1 MAFVA
6 DLHIHSCYSRATSK
20 EMNLENI
27 FKWAQI
33 KGVTVIAT
41 GDFTH
46 PLWFAE
52 LREKLEPAQ
61 EGLFAL
67 KKEFQDS
74 KINEVPVS
82 CKADVRFF
90 LSAEVSSIYSK
101 NNKVRKIHN
110 LIYAPDFKTAAK
122 INSELDKIGNLRS
135 DGRPIL
141 GLDAKELLK
150 IVLDSGYDTVV
161 YTCSC
166 LDASFLYV
174 WIRFRF

>member
-1 MAFVA
+1 M
-6 DLHIHSCYSRATSK
+6 YSRCS
-20 EMNLENI
+20 L
-27 FKWAQI
+27 
-33 KGVTVIAT
+33 
-41 GDFTH
+41 
-46 PLWFAE
+46 
-52 LREKLEPAQ
+52 
-61 EGLFAL
+61 
-67 KKEFQDS
+67 
-74 KINEVPVS
+74 
-82 CKADVRFF
+82 F